1 MKKKSEAE
9 KIFDELSKKEGFQI
23 DLVLGRRNHLSAKE
37 ITTLRINEKG
47 RITVPVATSEGK
59 LSLSEFEF
67 YKVGFDKKK
76 LYILFVKEEDE
87 KTKKFFRYKNI
98 PKKTCYLELGP
109 QLRARKATLKTLDLP
124 ISLKETKKGLLV
136 LDVSLLFPATK

>member
-1 MKKKSEAE
+1 MKKKTEAE
-9 KIFDELSKKEGFQI
+9 KVFDELSKKKGFEI
-23 DLVLGRRNHLSAKE
+23 DLVLGRRNHLSAKD
-37 ITTLRINEKG
+37 ISTLRLNEKG
-47 RITVPVATSEGK
+47 RLTIPTAISEDK

-76 LYILFVKEEDE
+76 LYILFVKDEDE

-109 QLRARKATLKTLDLP
+109 QLKAIKASLKTLDLP
-124 ISLKETKKGLLV
+124 INLKETKKGLLV
-136 LDVSLLFPATK
+136 LDVSLLFPAT